1 MQAFFN
7 EPQRQSLLSILVFL
21 TGNIQGILRSGIAFL
36 ILIFFMLRNL
46 IENPF
51 WRIAFIIT
59 SISIL
64 LLLLLI
70 YAIYQYRNFVFY
82 MDYNASE
89 FHLNQ
94 GVFQKKSLSFH
105 TSQIQQV
112 YTERKWIQRIL
123 GLSSLKIEVA
133 GGQSE
138 AIALPALSV
147 GMANALLEELKML
160 QKNAEVLMP
169 PPFKPIEERDEYVD
183 ENQQEEEFVAEKTKV
198 KSIRIPLVSLLKNA
212 TVTRIF
218 NGLFLILLPLQF
230 LGYDITVRI
239 FDYLESSYSLQI
251 IWGPVIIISLSIVAI
266 LLAVILNV
274 VLSLFQHFNLTIK
287 EVEKNQYQL
296 SQGLVNLKMV
306 QIKPQRIQMVT
317 IEQNYLQKKMGLYTL
332 IVRQL
337 QDLNT
342 TQNALGIRIPGIN
355 EAQLNTLVSW
365 GFLPASDVEFA
376 QTETIRPLK
385 RKFWIQ
391 SIFITL
397 MVWVPVL
404 IAINAYGNWVWM
416 ILLAGLT
423 LWLVLEVWYFKM
435 VKSERFYFTE
445 NQMWLQK
452 GVWKKTNT
460 YMLIPK
466 VQTMR
471 SNHFFWQK
479 KFIHVSVGTAGG
491 GMNLTFYPQR
501 KWRLIE
507 GKILYI
513 LESKNPPW
521 Y

>member
-59 SISIL
+59 AISL
-64 LLLLLI
+64 LVLFMLV
-70 YAIYQYRNFVFY
+70 YAIIQYRNFVFH
-82 MDYNASE
+82 MDYENAE

-112 YTERKWIQRIL
+112 YIERKWIQRIL

-138 AIALPALSV
+138 AIALPALST
-147 GMANALLEELKML
+147 GMANALLGELKML
-160 QKNAEVLMP
+160 QKGSEIFTPPAFDLVAKRNAP
-169 PPFKPIEERDEYVD
+169 NDELSTTANLAVS
-183 ENQQEEEFVAEKTKV
+183 EP
-198 KSIRIPLVSLLKNA
+198 KSIQIPLINLLKNA
-212 TVTRIF
+212 TVTRIL
-218 NGLFLILLPLQF
+218 NGLFLIFLPLQF
-230 LGYDITVRI
+230 LGYDITVWI
-239 FDYLESSYSLQI
+239 FDYLESSFALQI
-251 IWGPVIIISLSIVAI
+251 IWGPVIIISLLLVAI
-266 LLAVILNV
+266 LLAILLNVILT
-274 VLSLFQHFNLTIK
+274 LFQHFNLTIK

-355 EAQLNTLVSW
+355 ETQLNTLVSW